1 MDKTDKN
8 IKNQNS
14 IRKTTRRGSLKSLV
28 GSVEAK
34 RSPILVEVSSARRQ
48 NARIKKTTK
57 TPTPKA
63 FYDLHTEK
71 QTLDG
76 YIECLRRCDTFPA
89 EYKDTKLFKQTIYS
103 VIFFIYLFIYLFF

>member
-34 RSPILVEVSSARRQ
+34 RSPILVEVSPARRQ

-57 TPTPKA
+57 TP
-63 FYDLHTEK
+63 EK
-71 QTLDG
+71 QVV
-76 YIECLRRCDTFPA
+76 A
-89 EYKDTKLFKQTIYS
+89 QTKLVLAPLACKSETTNGESSNNNNGGGAVDYAALIN
-103 VIFFIYLFIYLFF
+103 